1 MSLASISIQRPVLAI
16 VMSLIIVLFGVI
28 SFRLLGVREYP
39 AIDPPIISV
48 RTNYA
53 GANAGV
59 IESQIT
65 EPLEKALNG
74 IPGVRIISSSSS
86 QGSSNITVEFNLDA
100 DLEAAANDVRDKVS
114 GAARSL
120 PQDIDAPPVV
130 TKADA
135 NSDAI
140 ISLTVQ
146 STTKNQLE
154 VSDFAENVIAQNL
167 QTIPG
172 VSSTQ
177 IMGQKRYAMRIWM
190 DPAKLAA
197 YELTPLDVK
206 TALLR
211 ENIELPSGK
220 IVGNQT
226 ELIVNTK
233 GRLSTPDEF
242 NALIIKADG
251 TNSVRLSDIGFANLG
266 PENEET
272 ILRQAGTPMVG
283 VWIVPQPG
291 SNYVEIAN
299 EFYKR
304 FEQIKKDLPAD
315 YMVDIAVDNTR
326 FIRQSVTEVGETI
339 LIAVLL
345 VILII
350 YLFFREWIIAFRP
363 LIDIPV
369 SLIGALF
376 IMYLMGFSINILT
389 LLAIV
394 LATGLVVDDG
404 IVVTENIFK
413 KVEAGLPPMQAAFA
427 GSKEIFFAVI
437 STSIT
442 LAAVFLPIIFLEGF
456 VGRLFREFGIVIA
469 GAVLISAFVSL
480 SLTPMLN
487 ARLIRKNRRHSRFY
501 AATEPFFEKLN
512 AFYESLL
519 RRFMKHRWW
528 ATAIIALSLVLI
540 LVFGNTLQSELAPL
554 DDRSYL
560 RLSVTAPE
568 GASFD
573 YTDAF
578 MDRLSTLVGDSILE
592 KRVFLSVT
600 SPGWGGGSV
609 NSGSMRVML
618 TEPSERKRSQ
628 QDIADYLAVRTRRMT
643 EARVFVTQE
652 QTLSAS
658 GGGARGGLPVQY
670 VLQNQD
676 FEKIRKAL
684 PIFLEE
690 VNKSNFF
697 QASDVNLKFNKPQID
712 LSIDRDRA
720 RSLGVSVIDI
730 AQTLQLAFS
739 GQRFSYFEMNG
750 FQYQVIGQVNRRDRD
765 EPLDL
770 RSLYVRNNRGHL
782 VQVDN
787 LVELKEES
795 APPQVYHFNRFKS
808 ATVGASLASGRTI
821 GDGIA
826 EMDRIAKKVLDDS
839 FTTALAGPSRDYAE
853 SSSNIVFAFVLA
865 LVLIYLVL
873 AAQFE
878 SFRDPFTIML
888 TVPLALAGAL
898 LSLWAFGQTLNIFSQ
913 IGIIM
918 LIGLVTKNG
927 ILIVE
932 FANQKKEKG
941 LNLLEASQASAAAR
955 FRPILMTS
963 LATMLGALP
972 IALALGGGASSRV
985 SMGIVVIGGLFFSLV
1000 LTLFVIPAM
1009 YTFFSKERKTETA
1022 PEVAPYG
1029 AVESPAVAAVS
1040 MATPSTRVD

>member
-1 MSLASISIQRPVLAI
+1 MSLASISIKRPVLAI
-16 VMSLIIVLFGVI
+16 VMSLVIVLFGII
-28 SFRLLGVREYP
+28 SVTFLGVREYP

-48 RTNYA
+48 RANYA
-53 GANAGV
+53 GANASV
-59 IESQIT
+59 VESQIT

-74 IPGVRIISSSSS
+74 IPGVRIISSTSS
-86 QGSSNITVEFNLDA
+86 QGSCSITVEFNLDA
-100 DLEAAANDVRDKVS
+100 NLEEAANDVRDKVS
-114 GAARSL
+114 GALRSL

-140 ISLTVQ
+140 ISLTVT
-146 STTKNQLE
+146 SDTKNQLE
-154 VSDFAENVIAQNL
+154 ISDFAENVLAQTL

-172 VSSTQ
+172 VSATY
-177 IMGQKRYAMRIWM
+177 IMGQKRYSMRLWM

-197 YELTPLDVK
+197 YRLTPLDVR
-206 TALLR
+206 TALSN
-211 ENIELPSGK
+211 ENVELPSGK
-220 IVGNQT
+220 ISGNQT

-233 GRLSTPDEF
+233 GRLKTVDEF
-242 NALIIKADG
+242 NNLIVKADG
-251 TNSVRLSDIGFANLG
+251 NNTVRFADVGSANLG

-272 ILRQAGTPMVG
+272 LLKSAGTPMVG
-283 VWIVPQPG
+283 VWLVPQPG
-291 SNYVEIAN
+291 SNYVEIAD

-304 FEQIKKDLPAD
+304 LEQIKKDLPAD
-315 YMVDIAVDNTR
+315 YKVDLAVDNTR
-326 FIRQSVTEVGETI
+326 FIRRSVTEVEETI
-339 LIAVLL
+339 FVAVLL

-350 YLFFREWIIAFRP
+350 WVFFRDWIIAFRP

-369 SLIGALF
+369 SLIGAFF
-376 IMYLMGFSINILT
+376 IMYIMGFSINILT

-413 KVEAGLPPMQAAFA
+413 KVEQGMQPMEAAFA

-456 VGRLFREFGIVIA
+456 VGRLFREFGIIIA

-487 ARLIRKNRRHSRFY
+487 ARMIRKRRKHTRFY
-501 AATEPFFEKLN
+501 ELTEPYFERMNRYYEFLLN
-512 AFYESLL
+512 V
-519 RRFMKHRWW
+519 FMKHRKW
-528 ATAIIALSLVLI
+528 AFGVIALCLLFVL
-540 LVFGNTLQSELAPL
+540 LFGNILQSELAPL
-554 DDRSYL
+554 DDRSFL
-560 RLSVTAPE
+560 RMNVTAPE
-568 GASFD
+568 GASFE

-578 MDRLSTLVGDSILE
+578 MDRVAALVADSIPE
-592 KRVFLSVT
+592 YRVCMSVT
-600 SPGWGGGSV
+600 APGYGGGSV
-609 NSGSMRVML
+609 NSGSVRIML
-618 TEPSERKRSQ
+618 TDPSERKRSQ
-628 QDIADYLAVRTRRMT
+628 QNIADYLASRTRRMT
-643 EARVFVTQE
+643 EARVFVNQE
-652 QTLSAS
+652 QTISAS
-658 GGGARGGLPVQY
+658 GGGARSGLPIQY
-670 VLQNQD
+670 VVLNQD
-676 FEKIRKAL
+676 FEKLRQAL
-684 PIFLEE
+684 PTFIEE
-690 VNKSNFF
+690 VNRSSVF
-697 QASDVNLKFNKPQID
+697 QTSDVNLKFNKPQID

-720 RSLGVSVIDI
+720 RSLGVSVMDI

-750 FQYQVIGQVNRRDRD
+750 FQYQVIGQVDRANRD

-770 RSLYVRNNRGHL
+770 KSLYVRNNEGQL
-782 VQVDN
+782 IQMDN
-787 LVELKEES
+787 LVNMKEES
-795 APPQVYHFNRFKS
+795 APPQLYHFNRFKA
-808 ATVGASLASGRTI
+808 ATVSASLAPGKTM

-826 EMDRIAKKVLDDS
+826 EMNRIAKSVLDDS
-839 FTTALAGPSRDYAE
+839 FRSALSGPSRDYAE
-853 SSSNIVFAFVLA
+853 SSSNIVFAFLLA

-898 LSLWAFGQTLNIFSQ
+898 LSLWVFGQTLNIFSE

-932 FANQKKEKG
+932 FANQQKEKG
-941 LNLLEASQASAAAR
+941 KDLLEAARFAAAAR

-972 IALALGGGASSRV
+972 IALALGGSARSRV

-1009 YTFFSKERKTETA
+1009 YTFFSREKKIEPT
-1022 PEVAPYG
+1022 PE
-1029 AVESPAVAAVS
+1029 AVQINRHSPNPGEFQAEDLRQLS
-1040 MATPSTRVD
+1040 KL